1 MPRKVST
8 QTCFKRDLQS
18 LLNRYSIENE
28 SDTPDYM
35 LAHYLVQCLEAF
47 ELAVRARETW
57 YGRPKPKKSE
67 KRGEWRVPPREVGDP
82 YKVPPP
88 NCDPGPF

>member
-8 QTCFKRDLQS
+8 QTLFKRDLQA
-18 LLNRYSIENE
+18 LLNRYSMENE

-57 YGRPKPKKSE
+57 YGRPKLVKKGKWSVDQ
-67 KRGEWRVPPREVGDP
+67 KQREIKDP
-82 YKVPPP
+82 YNVPAPPP
-88 NCDPGPF
+88 DADSPF